1 MTIRQAIADAL
12 QGVDGGFSAM
22 RITTMLVCIIVLGMW
37 VIACFMEGRFVP
49 ISWEMVTLI
58 AGSQGAK
65 AAQLRFELG
74 KQGLHGFSCN
84 EECPPEDE
92 Q

>member
-1 MTIRQAIADAL
+1 MTIRQALADAL

-22 RITTMLVCIIVLGMW
+22 RITTMLVCVVVLGMW

-74 KQGLHGFSCN
+74 KQGLHGFNCN
-84 EECPPEDE
+84 EDAPEDE

>member
-1 MTIRQAIADAL
+1 MTIRQAVADSL
-12 QGVDGGFSAM
+12 QAVDGGYSAM
-22 RITTMLVCIIVLGMW
+22 RITTMLVCVVVLGMW
-37 VIACFMEGRFVP
+37 VVACFMEGRFVP

-74 KQGLHGFSCN
+74 KQGLHGFACEDGP
-84 EECPPEDE
+84 EEG